1 MCGSLCQRLCTIA
14 TAPFACEPCGFISG
28 TEAKLTKHLSTNR
41 HTEKVKTRKGEV
53 VKRGPSDLVSKYFTS
68 FDQAESSEFWGKRSR
83 KQDAQGDATITPA
96 QQQLI
101 DQLTQK
107 IVTGE
112 IDTILEAAILASGV
126 GSVTGEEKS
135 IGKEEK
141 SKSRTSGSSRSSS
154 PSSSSSS
161 SNSSNSSTR
170 HSSTGK

>member
-112 IDTILEAAILASGV
+112 IDTLEAAILASGV

-135 IGKEEK
+135 TGKEEK
-141 SKSRTSGSSRSSS
+141 AKSRTSGSSRSSS